1 MDYIVKNFDYLQH
14 CDYSLVSRFF
24 DNNASKIQLFYS
36 IGLLYSEDEDFKYYA
51 EWMILKSTA
60 QEELYESILSFFKK
74 YPTKIEGCYDLAHKL
89 TDKSKFIEILW
100 KLATVPKPQDR
111 SYFYF
116 SEELYDWKILDDL
129 VIQCYYSGMYEDSY
143 RAWNILMAKDDV
155 QYPNEQCRLRCVDN
169 GRYAKIILDSKN
181 SYKLFRE
188 DIDNISYPESTDSKI
203 PKIFHFIYIKGGYN
217 FCMAHYVAI
226 RSCYEVNKPEKIY
239 LYTNTDLVDNEW
251 WELAKKY
258 CEVKQVRIPEYINN
272 HHIRYKQH
280 QADVMRVYILQKAG
294 GVYMDLDVLS
304 LKPLDGTVAVPDI
317 ETQGDTNLYN
327 NDFVMPRESINRL
340 CNCFIMS
347 SKNHKMLD
355 LWLDSY
361 EKSYGEVE
369 DYWGGLSVIKP
380 LELIEKN
387 NLKVTILRGKSII
400 PFTFN
405 DYEFFYRDITDKI
418 SDSLTVH
425 LWDTEAMKYNM
436 IPLDLKYFDTNNNT
450 FTRHFEKYVK

>member
-1 MDYIVKNFDYLQH
+1 
-14 CDYSLVSRFF
+14 
-24 DNNASKIQLFYS
+24 
-36 IGLLYSEDEDFKYYA
+36 
-51 EWMILKSTA
+51 
-60 QEELYESILSFFKK
+60 
-74 YPTKIEGCYDLAHKL
+74 
-89 TDKSKFIEILW
+89 
-100 KLATVPKPQDR
+100 
-111 SYFYF
+111 
-116 SEELYDWKILDDL
+116 
-129 VIQCYYSGMYEDSY
+129 
-143 RAWNILMAKDDV
+143 
-155 QYPNEQCRLRCVDN
+155 
-169 GRYAKIILDSKN
+169 
-181 SYKLFRE
+181 
-188 DIDNISYPESTDSKI
+188 
-203 PKIFHFIYIKGGYN
+203 
-217 FCMAHYVAI
+217 MAHYVAI